1 MEVGVITILWIAY
14 AVLASVMGFFLS
26 AIDVLSAEEG
36 FWLAILAIL
45 VPYLEILVLTLMLL
59 WYLHNL
65 IGKHKA
71 NIRKSLRLN
80 DDDNTNQ
87 EHEHA

>member
-1 MEVGVITILWIAY
+1 MEVEVITILWIAY
-14 AVLASVMGFFLS
+14 AVIASVLGFFLS

-45 VPYLEILVLTLMLL
+45 VPYLEILILTLMLL

-65 IGKHKA
+65 ISKHKDK
-71 NIRKSLRLN
+71 IREFLRIK
-80 DDDNTNQ
+80 
-87 EHEHA
+87 